1 MGIRNTGNVW
11 KNADDVLGGGS
22 KLEELDVAMRRV
34 FSVCSKRGIKLS
46 PSKLQIGRK
55 IRWGGVIV
63 ESIGP
68 MEGYNDVLISP
79 DEIKVAE
86 FLNIAAPSTKKEC
99 QQICGMASQ
108 MKKFAPVIQIT
119 YPGMQKLCAANVRF
133 IWTD

>member
-1 MGIRNTGNVW
+1 M
-11 KNADDVLGGGS
+11 
-22 KLEELDVAMRRV
+22 EELDVVMRRV
-34 FSVCSKRGIKLS
+34 FSVCRRRGIKLS

-68 MEGYNDVLISP
+68 VEGDNDVLISP

-99 QQICGMASQ
+99 NINYYN
-108 MKKFAPVIQIT
+108 I
-119 YPGMQKLCAANVRF
+119 
-133 IWTD
+133 